1 MPIAL
6 DTIEERLR
14 RHEFDTLEQ
23 LESYFKRMIAN
34 AKDYNQRG
42 SEVYDDSERLRKA
55 LSNVMVKINPA
66 YQNPG
71 YSAYPTPLPSDSKS
85 GSKSVSKPTP
95 KPAPK
100 VTLKVSAPP
109 PPIVDEDAEGELD
122 DEDQTPIKRGRGRP
136 PKDPRA
142 LQTKS
147 ATPSE
152 YRYSGVGFEAL
163 SFQQAQEKIL
173 EDLITRKD
181 NPEYVISFLHCVL
194 LSTNVTKVMK
204 LPHLK
209 YSLISQTKSCIQT
222 ITSSSRTSSASNLS
236 NRKLKDLLGIK
247 MRQRSPNSSRGGL
260 LNMR

>member
-1 MPIAL
+1 MRLSTNLTYSGRRIATSFLTLPDRKLLPDYYDVTEMPIAL

-71 YSAYPTPLPSDSKS
+71 YSAYPTPLPSDPKS
-85 GSKSVSKPTP
+85 SSKSVAKPTP

-109 PPIVDEDAEGELD
+109 PPPPPIVDDDAEGEP
-122 DEDQTPIKRGRGRP
+122 DEEEVETPIKRGRGRP

-142 LQTKS
+142 LQAKS

-152 YRYSGVGFEAL
+152 SRYSGVGFEAL

-173 EDLITRKD
+173 EELITRKD
-181 NPEYVISFLHCVL
+181 HPE
-194 LSTNVTKVMK
+194 
-204 LPHLK
+204 
-209 YSLISQTKSCIQT
+209 
-222 ITSSSRTSSASNLS
+222 
-236 NRKLKDLLGIK
+236 
-247 MRQRSPNSSRGGL
+247 
-260 LNMR
+260 